1 MPQISASVLNA
12 DFAKWKKWLAELVAT
27 RIDRIHWDVMDNK
40 YVPNTGIDEESIKK
54 LRPRTKKLF
63 ETHLMVVD
71 PENHIQKIA
80 DYGNELAIFHI
91 ETVRQPEK
99 IIRQIRDA
107 GMKTG
112 ICVNNRTDAR
122 VVLPF
127 LGKADLCLVMGVEA
141 GFGGQEF
148 NPAALGKIKLIRQ
161 HIDKNK
167 LGCKI
172 EVDGGINPQT
182 GALCTQAGC
191 DILVAG
197 TFIFRHPKGIG
208 QAVKEFRDGK

>member
-12 DFAKWKKWLAELVAT
+12 DFAKWKKWLAELEAA

-91 ETVRQPEK
+91 ETVR
-99 IIRQIRDA
+99 
-107 GMKTG
+107 
-112 ICVNNRTDAR
+112 
-122 VVLPF
+122 
-127 LGKADLCLVMGVEA
+127 
-141 GFGGQEF
+141 
-148 NPAALGKIKLIRQ
+148 
-161 HIDKNK
+161 
-167 LGCKI
+167 
-172 EVDGGINPQT
+172 
-182 GALCTQAGC
+182 
-191 DILVAG
+191 
-197 TFIFRHPKGIG
+197 
-208 QAVKEFRDGK
+208 